1 MPPTHDN
8 GNASPKPTDAE
19 LAILTILWSYGPC
32 TVRQVHEHLEHD
44 RTHGRR
50 STGYTTVLKL
60 MQIMADKRLVERNE
74 SQRTHVYHA
83 SRTASEQ
90 HTQRRLVRDLLERA
104 FGGSAH
110 KLVMHALAEAR
121 ATPHELGEI
130 RKLLDEMK
138 REDVKRET

>member
-1 MPPTHDN
+1 MPTAHDN
-8 GNASPKPTDAE
+8 GASGPKPTDAE
-19 LAILTILWSYGPC
+19 LAILTILWNYGPS
-32 TVRQVHEHLEHD
+32 TVRQVHEHLERD

-60 MQIMADKRLVERNE
+60 MQIMADKRLVERDE

-110 KLVMHALAEAR
+110 KLVMHALAEAH
-121 ATPHELGEI
+121 ATPQELAEI
-130 RKLLDEMK
+130 RKLLDQIEH
-138 REDVKRET
+138 